1 MCKLILKWC
10 KKELFYL
17 YKSIDMNKIFS
28 LELALDY
35 CKAHNVNM
43 LFTQQDYLDEDAV
56 FEPYRVRE
64 ELLIQIMI
72 KSHNEKIRKNILPVE
87 ILRRKCD
94 FVIFDISEVKHL

>member
-1 MCKLILKWC
+1 
-10 KKELFYL
+10 
-17 YKSIDMNKIFS
+17 MNKIFS

-43 LFTQQDYLDEDAV
+43 LFTEQDYLEEHAV
-56 FEPYRVRE
+56 FKPYTVKE
-64 ELLIQIMI
+64 ELLVQIMI

-94 FVIFDISEVKHL
+94 FIILDISEVKQL

>member
-1 MCKLILKWC
+1 MSNFILNWY

-43 LFTQQDYLDEDAV
+43 LFTEQDYLEEHAV
-56 FEPYRVRE
+56 FEPYTVRE
-64 ELLIQIMI
+64 DLLVQIMI

-94 FVIFDISEVKHL
+94 FVIFEISEVKHL

>member
-1 MCKLILKWC
+1 MSNFILNWY
-10 KKELFYL
+10 KKELFCL

-35 CKAHNVNM
+35 CKDHNVNM
-43 LFTQQDYLDEDAV
+43 LFTQQDYLEEHAV
-56 FEPYRVRE
+56 FEPYTVRE
-64 ELLIQIMI
+64 DLLVQIMI